1 MYEIIIYI
9 QNLELKTITMEIVYH
24 SINKYYEEIK
34 TPFPGI
40 KTYLQKAWNG
50 KLDVCETY
58 STQSS
63 AILLINISTKHHP
76 QAKTHAFSID
86 TSHQSH
92 NLWISYFGNKILD

>member
-1 MYEIIIYI
+1 MHYYQTYHEVKLARIPYIGIQPSNVWLIVYI
-9 QNLELKTITMEIVYH
+9 QNSELKTRTMEIVYH

-58 STQSS
+58 STQ
-63 AILLINISTKHHP
+63 L
-76 QAKTHAFSID
+76 
-86 TSHQSH
+86 
-92 NLWISYFGNKILD
+92 